1 MEGLF
6 QASSLYGCLVDL
18 RSLEI
23 YDLRCFVAVAIRLN
37 FTQAARDLHMS
48 TPPLSRR
55 IRDMERVLNTK
66 LFQRDTR
73 RVALTPAGA
82 NLLPVAQKLLSQFEK
97 LPDVLADDL
106 TRPRQRIIYG
116 VPPWLH
122 PELTARLS
130 RLEESYAERLTLIN
144 RRCRSR
150 ETVTSTLRKD
160 LVFGFA
166 RPFPGNPALDNIV
179 VWEEKIG
186 AVLCKSKYGSH
197 TSISLRELL
206 KLDYVTDRRDSD
218 TEYRRQVDNM
228 LESVGI
234 LKRAKVAPGDHTRGA
249 AAIRAG
255 EAFATAPLDAAEIP
269 GFNAIENVCL
279 PIEDLNFTL
288 ATCLVWNKELAEN
301 NTTAREVIDTA
312 IAVCRGFHALPHRGS
327 GSSA

>member
-1 MEGLF
+1 MI
-6 QASSLYGCLVDL
+6 SLYGYRVDL

-23 YDLRCFVAVAIRLN
+23 YDLRCFVAVATRLN
-37 FTQAARDLHMS
+37 FTHAARDLHMS

-82 NLLPVAQKLLSQFEK
+82 NLLPVAQKLLGQFEK
-97 LPDVLADDL
+97 LPDIVADSAAH
-106 TRPRQRIIYG
+106 PRQRIVYG
-116 VPPWLH
+116 LPPWLH
-122 PELTARLS
+122 PELLARLS
-130 RLEESYAERLTLIN
+130 RLEELYADRLILIS
-144 RRCRSR
+144 RHYRSR
-150 ETVTSTLRKD
+150 ETVASTVRKD

-166 RPFPGNPALDNIV
+166 RPSSGNPALDSIV

-186 AVLCKSKYGSH
+186 AVLCKSKYGSQA
-197 TSISLRELL
+197 SISLQELL

-218 TEYRRQVDNM
+218 TEYRRQVDSM

-255 EAFATAPLDAAEIP
+255 EAFATAPLSTTEVL
-269 GFNAIENVCL
+269 GFNAVENVCL

-288 ATCLVWNKELAEN
+288 ATCLVWNKELAAN
-301 NTTAREVIDTA
+301 NRTAREVIDTT
-312 IAVCRGFHALPHRGS
+312 IALCRGSHAILRHGS
-327 GSSA
+327 TSSP